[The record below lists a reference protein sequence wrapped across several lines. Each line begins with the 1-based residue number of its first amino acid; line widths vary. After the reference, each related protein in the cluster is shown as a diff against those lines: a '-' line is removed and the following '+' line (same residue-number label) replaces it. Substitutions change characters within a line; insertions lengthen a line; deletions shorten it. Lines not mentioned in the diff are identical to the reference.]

1 MGLPRDG
8 AGPHEAQGGR
18 FKPQSILAL
27 AFAAVLAGR
36 RSPAAI
42 ARWAEK
48 IEENKD
54 LLRPFGIERDEAP
67 CHAAFHYVFKGM
79 KVKALDRALSR
90 CGTGG
95 QHSFHNR

>member
-1 MGLPRDG
+1 M
-8 AGPHEAQGGR
+8 AGRNRRRTLWDYLGTVPDHMRRQGGR

-54 LLRPFGIERDEAP
+54 LLRPFGVLR
-67 CHAAFHYVFKGM
+67 
-79 KVKALDRALSR
+79 LRAHPSPPPEISGR
-90 CGTGG
+90 PPNS
-95 QHSFHNR
+95 Q